1 MIKWFILVP
10 LNMIFEGTT
19 FLTEGENAKM
29 LWIPIDRSLDIPLI
43 RQVYQQIRDRILN
56 GQLKSDEKLP
66 STRELSAELKVSRN
80 VILEAYDQ
88 LTAEGFLVSRMGS
101 GTFVAA
107 GAFLEHHKKEP
118 SFYSSNWIEENK
130 IDENI
135 INFRSGIPALDLF
148 PRKTWTKLS
157 SAIWSDTPPS
167 SFGYDIPEGRP
178 ELRQVL
184 SQYLL
189 KTRGVD
195 CHPDQIVIT
204 SGATQAMTLVSKL
217 LISPGDTVLME
228 DPITNDIQTIFKT
241 TGAKLYPI
249 PVDENGMKTSLLPL
263 NKNPKFVFVTPS
275 HQFPLGGTL
284 PIQRRIQLI
293 HYSRKT
299 NCYLVED
306 DYDSEFRYEG
316 PPVSSL
322 QGLEPERVLYIGS
335 FSKILSP
342 ALRMGYL
349 ILPLHL
355 IEKCRKL
362 KWFSDLH
369 TPSLDQLVLARFI
382 KEGYLERHIAKMKK
396 IYKSRRDFLI
406 NCLKTTFSNKV
417 NIFGDSTGLH
427 LIVEF
432 NEQHFSKGVL
442 EQIEHLGVKI
452 YPVEDHAIEKGKH
465 PNQIILGYG
474 HLKNEEI
481 EEGITRLCQAIYN
494 ANTRN
499 KSRLNP

>member
-1 MIKWFILVP
+1 
-10 LNMIFEGTT
+10 
-19 FLTEGENAKM
+19 M

-43 RQVYQQIRDRILN
+43 KQVYQQIRERILN
-56 GQLKSDEKLP
+56 GHLKSDEKLP
-66 STRELSAELKVSRN
+66 STRELSSELKVSRN

-88 LTAEGFLVSRMGS
+88 LLAEGFLVSRRGS
-101 GTFVAA
+101 GTYVAT
-107 GAFLEHHKKEP
+107 GTFLEQNQKAPLFH
-118 SFYSSNWIEENK
+118 SFDLGEENK
-130 IDENI
+130 KDASF

-148 PRKTWTKLS
+148 PRKTWAKLS
-157 SAIWSDTPPS
+157 FTIWNETSPSA
-167 SFGYDIPEGRP
+167 FGYDFPEGRP

-217 LISPGDTVLME
+217 LLSPDDTVIME
-228 DPITNDIQTIFKT
+228 DPITDDIQTIFKT
-241 TGAKLYPI
+241 TGARLYPV
-249 PVDENGMKTSLLPL
+249 PVDENGLKTSLLPL
-263 NKNPKFVFVTPS
+263 NKNPRFVFVTPS

-293 HYSRKT
+293 HYSRQT

-349 ILPLHL
+349 ILPLQL
-355 IEKCRKL
+355 IEQCRKL

-382 KEGYLERHIAKMKK
+382 KEGHLERHISKMKK

-406 NCLKTTFSNKV
+406 HCLNTTFSNKI
-417 NIFGDSTGLH
+417 NILGDSTGLH

-432 NEQHFSKGVL
+432 KEHHFSKELL
-442 EQIEHLGVKI
+442 EEIQRFEVKI
-452 YPVEDHAIEKGKH
+452 YPVEDHTIEKGKH

-474 HLKNEEI
+474 HLSNEEI
-481 EEGITRLCQAIYN
+481 EEGITRLCQAINRGN
-494 ANTRN
+494 A
-499 KSRLNP
+499 

>member
-1 MIKWFILVP
+1 MVKWFVLVP
-10 LNMIFEGTT
+10 LNTIFNGTT
-19 FLTEGENAKM
+19 FIKGENVHM

-43 RQVYQQIRDRILN
+43 RQVYQQIREQILN
-56 GQLKSDEKLP
+56 GHLHSGEKLP
-66 STRELSAELKVSRN
+66 STRELSSELKVSRN

-88 LTAEGFLVSRMGS
+88 LLAEGFLVSRRGA

-107 GAFLEHHKKEP
+107 GAFLEQHKKVP
-118 SFYSSNWIEENK
+118 VFHSSDEREENRK
-130 IDENI
+130 EDSV
-135 INFRSGIPALDLF
+135 INFRSGIPSLDLF
-148 PRKTWTKLS
+148 PRKTWAKLS
-157 SAIWSDTPPS
+157 HATWNDTSPS

-184 SQYLL
+184 SRYLL
-189 KTRGVD
+189 KTRGVH

-204 SGATQAMTLVSKL
+204 SGATQALTLVSKL
-217 LISPGDTVLME
+217 LLTPNDTVIME
-228 DPITNDIQTIFKT
+228 DPITNDIQTIFKDS
-241 TGAKLYPI
+241 GALLYPVS
-249 PVDENGMKTSLLPL
+249 VDEYGMKTSLLPI
-263 NKNPKFVFVTPS
+263 NQNPKFVFITPS

-293 HYSRKT
+293 NYSRKT

-349 ILPLHL
+349 VLPSHL

-369 TPSLDQLVLARFI
+369 TPSVDQLILARFI
-382 KEGYLERHIAKMKK
+382 DEGYLERHITKMKK
-396 IYKSRRDFLI
+396 MYKNRRDFLI
-406 NCLKTTFSNKV
+406 HCLKITFSDKV
-417 NIFGDSTGLH
+417 NIFGYSTGLH
-427 LIVEF
+427 LIVEW
-432 NEQHFSKGVL
+432 NELHFSKELL
-442 EQIEHLGVKI
+442 EHIQQFGVKV
-452 YPVEDHAIEKGKH
+452 YPVEDHTIEKGKH
-465 PNQIILGYG
+465 QNRIILGYG

-481 EEGITRLCQAIYN
+481 NEGVIRLHEAIYN
-494 ANTRN
+494 Y
-499 KSRLNP
+499 

>member
-1 MIKWFILVP
+1 MFIDS
-10 LNMIFEGTT
+10 TT
-19 FLTEGENAKM
+19 FVEGENANM

-43 RQVYQQIRDRILN
+43 KQVYQQIRERILN

-66 STRELSAELKVSRN
+66 STRELSSELKVSRN

-88 LTAEGFLVSRMGS
+88 LLAEGFLVSRRGS
-101 GTFVAA
+101 GTFVAV
-107 GAFLEHHKKEP
+107 GAFLEQHKKASP
-118 SFYSSNWIEENK
+118 LHSFIR
-130 IDENI
+130 DEKDEKDDDI

-148 PRKTWTKLS
+148 PRKIWAKLS
-157 SAIWSDTPPS
+157 STIWNETSPS
-167 SFGYDIPEGRP
+167 EFGYDFPEGRP

-184 SQYLL
+184 SHYLL

-217 LISPGDTVLME
+217 LLSPNDTVIME

-241 TGAKLYPI
+241 TGAQLYPI
-249 PVDENGMKTSLLPL
+249 PVDEYGMKTSCLPL
-263 NKNPKFVFVTPS
+263 NKDPRFVFVTPS
-275 HQFPLGGTL
+275 HQFPIGGVL

-322 QGLEPERVLYIGS
+322 QGLDPERVLYIGS

-349 ILPLHL
+349 ILPLQL
-355 IEKCRKL
+355 IEQCRKL

-369 TPSLDQLVLARFI
+369 TPSLDQLILARFI
-382 KEGYLERHIAKMKK
+382 KEGHLERHISRMKK
-396 IYKSRRDFLI
+396 TYKCRRDFLI
-406 NCLKTTFSNKV
+406 NCLKTTFSNKI
-417 NIFGDSTGLH
+417 NILGDSTGLH
-427 LIVEF
+427 LIIEF
-432 NEQHFSKGVL
+432 NEQHFSKEL
-442 EQIEHLGVKI
+442 LKEIEQLGVKV
-452 YPVEDHAIEKGKH
+452 YPVEDHTIEKGKY

-474 HLKNEEI
+474 HLNNDEI
-481 EEGITRLCQAIYN
+481 KEGITRMCQAI
-494 ANTRN
+494 N
-499 KSRLNP
+499 KSNNKKI

>member
-1 MIKWFILVP
+1 MVP
-10 LNMIFEGTT
+10 LLFMK
-19 FLTEGENAKM
+19 GEIMNM

-43 RQVYQQIRDRILN
+43 RQVYQQIRERILN

-88 LTAEGFLVSRMGS
+88 LLAEGFLVSRRGS
-101 GTFVAA
+101 GTFVAR
-107 GAFLEHHKKEP
+107 GAFLEQHEKALSFPPLDWCEDNKKDD
-118 SFYSSNWIEENK
+118 NL
-130 IDENI
+130 

-148 PRKTWTKLS
+148 PRKTWAKLS
-157 SAIWSDTPPS
+157 YTIWNETSPS
-167 SFGYDIPEGRP
+167 TFGYDIPEGRP
-178 ELRQVL
+178 ELRQIL

-195 CHPDQIVIT
+195 CHPNQIVIT
-204 SGATQAMTLVSKL
+204 SGATQALTLVSKL
-217 LISPGDTVLME
+217 LLSPEDTVIME

-241 TGAKLYPI
+241 SGATLFPV
-249 PVDENGMKTSLLPL
+249 PVDEYGMETSLLPL
-263 NKNPKFVFVTPS
+263 NNNPKFIFITPS

-293 HYSRKT
+293 NYSRQT

-316 PPVSSL
+316 SPVSSL
-322 QGLEPERVLYIGS
+322 QGLESDRVLYIGS

-342 ALRMGYL
+342 ALRIGYL

-369 TPSLDQLVLARFI
+369 TPSLNQLILARFI
-382 KEGYLERHIAKMKK
+382 DEGYLERHITKMKK
-396 IYKSRRDFLI
+396 IYKNRRDFLI
-406 NCLKTTFSNKV
+406 HCLETTFSNKV
-417 NIFGDSTGLH
+417 NIYGYSTGLH
-427 LIVEF
+427 LVIEL
-432 NEQHFSKGVL
+432 NEAHFTKEL
-442 EQIEHLGVKI
+442 LDWIEQFGVKVS
-452 YPVEDHAIEKGKH
+452 PVEDHTIEKGKY
-465 PNQIILGYG
+465 NNRIILGYG

-481 EEGITRLCQAIYN
+481 KEGVTRLHNAIYSLKFKN
-494 ANTRN
+494 
-499 KSRLNP
+499 